1 MADSAMDLDLIRRT
15 AICVKALE
23 TAADEKDYVNF
34 LTPARELSDNVVR
47 LVTLATQ
54 FNLVAIAAEL
64 RERVKQAMAEAK
76 TLLREKSDASLD
88 RFKGL
93 LRQVAKVLVSIMNE
107 LKQIKASGGQPQAI
121 PPTSPSPVRPLAN
134 SSAPRN
140 LERPLAAVCL
150 HSPPLNADLHPLFEP
165 IFGVFPSLSFLLTH
179 LFFLPYSYQY
189 QSDLLLNVWDFD
201 GLIRSCQ
208 QAIQHS
214 KMRRQMLSC

>member
-1 MADSAMDLDLIRRT
+1 MDLDLIRRT

-54 FNLVAIAAEL
+54 FNLVEIAGEL

-107 LKQIKASGGQPQAI
+107 LKQIKASGSLAHTA
-121 PPTSPSPVRPLAN
+121 PPTSPSPVRSSLIFELA
-134 SSAPRN
+134 S
-140 LERPLAAVCL
+140 
-150 HSPPLNADLHPLFEP
+150 LF
-165 IFGVFPSLSFLLTH
+165 FSFPTNPKKKFLSFPTSNQVA
-179 LFFLPYSYQY
+179 PSSQV
-189 QSDLLLNVWDFD
+189 SPSTKLLLV
-201 GLIRSCQ
+201 
-208 QAIQHS
+208 
-214 KMRRQMLSC
+214 

>member
-1 MADSAMDLDLIRRT
+1 MDLDLIRRT

-54 FNLVAIAAEL
+54 FNLVEIAGEL

-107 LKQIKASGGQPQAI
+107 LKQIKASGSLAHTA
-121 PPTSPSPVRPLAN
+121 PPTSPSPVRLFVIFEPCLIFERLT
-134 SSAPRN
+134 SSHPKIF
-140 LERPLAAVCL
+140 
-150 HSPPLNADLHPLFEP
+150 SDIPPLSGTCHCSN
-165 IFGVFPSLSFLLTH
+165 
-179 LFFLPYSYQY
+179 
-189 QSDLLLNVWDFD
+189 
-201 GLIRSCQ
+201 
-208 QAIQHS
+208 
-214 KMRRQMLSC
+214 